1 MAVTHEMKTMKTNS
15 QIDELRKLEEKS
27 QRLRKSLGV
36 SNRGEVIFQAP
47 NSMWS
52 ENDIVVEADGV
63 GGAKL
68 LVVMGNYPID
78 YSTKSEQVFDTE
90 DAACEAAEK
99 LLEKHG

>member
-1 MAVTHEMKTMKTNS
+1 MKTMKTNS
-15 QIDELRKLEEKS
+15 QLEKLRKLERKS
-27 QRLRKSLGV
+27 QAIRKGLGV

-52 ENDIVVEADGV
+52 DKDIVVEADGI

-68 LVVMGNYPID
+68 LVVEGNFPID
-78 YSTKSEQVFDTE
+78 YSTRSEQVFTTE

-99 LLEKHG
+99 LFEKHG

>member
-1 MAVTHEMKTMKTNS
+1 MKTNS
-15 QIDELRKLEEKS
+15 QQEELLKLEQNC

-52 ENDIVVEADGV
+52 ENDIVVEADGI

-68 LVVMGNYPID
+68 LVVGGNYPID
-78 YSTKSEQVFDTE
+78 YSTKSEQVFATE

-99 LLEKHG
+99 LLEKNG

>member
-1 MAVTHEMKTMKTNS
+1 MKTNS
-15 QIDELRKLEEKS
+15 QLERLRKLEEKS
-27 QRLRKSLGV
+27 QSLRKNLGI

-52 ENDIVVEADGV
+52 DNDIVVEADGI

-68 LVVMGNYPID
+68 LVVQGNYPID
-78 YSTKSEQVFDTE
+78 YSTKSEKVFRTE

-99 LLEKHG
+99 LLMKHG